1 MGYYMPEKPKPV
13 EIKDEVETRI
23 VGFRTIIATLA
34 ALGIAV
40 HTLGIWRELDKSNE
54 LKEQE
59 IKIQTEQLDLARR
72 QFQLDSIAAAKNEKI
87 R

>member
-23 VGFRTIIATLA
+23 VGQRTIIATLA

-40 HTLGIWRELDKSNE
+40 HTLGIWWALDKSNE

-59 IKIQTEQLDLARR
+59 IKIQKEQLDLARR
-72 QFQLDSIAAAKNEKI
+72 QFVLDSIAAAKNEKI